1 VVSDVRAGR
10 VTTAA
15 AGCASAASEL
25 SCTAVEAA
33 RACRGAWRT
42 VLRIILPVMVADGGL
57 RVLVVSTERSVG
69 AMELTDTD
77 ASGSDSPNFM

>member
-1 VVSDVRAGR
+1 MVSDVRAGR

-42 VLRIILPVMVADGGL
+42 VLRIILPV
-57 RVLVVSTERSVG
+57 LVVSTERSVG